1 VRTLDEWQ
9 AAALRVEDAPRLLR
23 AALDA
28 AADGGADGA
37 ATAGLHRGTFDSVA
51 GADHFLR
58 LDGWTKGLAWVNGE
72 LLGRYWS
79 LGPTHTLYVPGPLV
93 RESGN
98 ELVLLELHG
107 AASRRASFVA
117 APDLG
122 VTEQ

>member
-1 VRTLDEWQ
+1 V
-9 AAALRVEDAPRLLR
+9 
-23 AALDA
+23 LDA
-28 AADGGADGA
+28 AAGGGAA
-37 ATAGLHRGTFDSVA
+37 PAGLHRGTFDSVA

-93 RESGN
+93 RETNN

-107 AASRRASFVA
+107 AATTRATF
-117 APDLG
+117 APTPSLG
-122 VTEQ
+122 ITEQ

>member
-1 VRTLDEWQ
+1 V
-9 AAALRVEDAPRLLR
+9 
-23 AALDA
+23 
-28 AADGGADGA
+28 
-37 ATAGLHRGTFDSVA
+37 AGVHRSTFDSVA

-93 RESGN
+93 RATGN

-107 AASRRASFVA
+107 AASRRASFVSG
-117 APDLG
+117 PDLG
-122 VTEQ
+122 ITEQ

>member
-1 VRTLDEWQ
+1 MRRSCVHCESVI
-9 AAALRVEDAPRLLR
+9 AS
-23 AALDA
+23 
-28 AADGGADGA
+28 
-37 ATAGLHRGTFDSVA
+37 AG

-93 RESGN
+93 RETGN

-107 AASRRASFVA
+107 ASAGRASFVA
-117 APDLG
+117 GPDLG
-122 VTEQ
+122 ITEQ